1 MIKIFKKA
9 RPFYGSIYGIL
20 VLCVCLGQMQG
31 ILALVE
37 PQIASLIVDKVV
49 KPSLGEPVSEN
60 SSIFNFLID
69 GIPEGDIWSIMWV
82 LVIAFIVFMGLYFLC
97 FYIRWNIA
105 HYYSLKCDNNMRLQ
119 VMKKINSF
127 GQRLMKDY
135 SSGDLITIVNSD
147 SHKLR
152 NFHIATIPF
161 IVDSIF
167 YIIFASYFLFR
178 INIWLMIL
186 PLATLVIFGFIT
198 KGFLKMC
205 NDLYG
210 KLWSKNSA
218 LNTETQES
226 IYGIRTIKA
235 YGREDVRKERFSE
248 KTEDLRE
255 VYTTFGTKRYKY
267 FLAFGTVDQFVM
279 VGSMAISIYLA
290 THFHMT
296 AGEYTAFLAYL
307 LSICGYFVDIIFLSS
322 DIQDAKVSA
331 DRLFGLLDKEDEI
344 LASYG
349 DKMVSKTPH
358 VEVKNL
364 MVNAD
369 EEALIKGINL
379 DIPYGKKIGIM
390 GKTGSGK
397 SVILRTL
404 QAFKEYAE
412 GEITIDGVNI
422 KEYNKNE
429 IARAYGYAMQDVFLF
444 SNSIEANIAYYNPDA
459 SQEEV
464 FRCGKIA
471 EVDEFANDFPDKYK
485 TIVGEKGFGLS
496 GGQKQRVAIA
506 RALLKDAPITILDDC
521 TSALDIETE
530 SKIFKN
536 LNEYFNGRTLIM
548 ATHRAKALKDFDEI
562 IFMEQ
567 GEIVERGTFNELMKL
582 NGHYASIYNQQ
593 MDKEVYVNE

>member
-1 MIKIFKKA
+1 MMKIFRQA
-9 RPFYGSIYGIL
+9 RPYYGKIYGIL
-20 VLCVCLGQMQG
+20 ILCVCLGQMQG

-37 PQIASLIVDKVV
+37 PQIASLIVDKVI
-49 KPSLGEPVSEN
+49 KPSLGEPVSDN

-82 LVIAFIVFMGLYFLC
+82 LVITFIVFMGLYFLC

-105 HYYSLKCDNNMRLQ
+105 HYFSLKCDNDMRLQ
-119 VMKKINSF
+119 VMKKVNSY

-167 YIIFASYFLFR
+167 YIIFAAYFLFR
-178 INIWLMIL
+178 INVWLMIL
-186 PLATLVIFGFIT
+186 PLATLVVFGFIT

-205 NDLYG
+205 NELYE
-210 KLWSKNSA
+210 KLWKKNSE

-235 YGREDVRKERFSE
+235 YGREDIRKERFRK

-255 VYTTFGTKRYKY
+255 VYTIFGAKRYRY
-267 FLAFGTVDQFVM
+267 FLGFGTVDQFVM
-279 VGSMAISIYLA
+279 VASMAISIYLA
-290 THFHMT
+290 THFKMT
-296 AGEYTAFLAYL
+296 SGEYTAFLAYL

-331 DRLFGLLDKEDEI
+331 DRLFGLLDKEDEV

-349 DKMVSKTPH
+349 DKTVSKKPH

-369 EEALIKGINL
+369 EEALVKGIDI

-397 SVILRTL
+397 SVVLRTL
-404 QAFKEYAE
+404 QAFEEYAE
-412 GEITIDGVNI
+412 GEIKIDGVNI
-422 KEYNKNE
+422 KEYSKNE

-459 SQEEV
+459 PEEDV
-464 FRCGKIA
+464 FRCGRIA

-536 LNEYFNGRTLIM
+536 LNEYFSEKSLIM

-567 GEIVERGTFNELMKL
+567 GEIVERGTFDELMKL